1 MTLIALLLSIF
12 EFLHNLFFTKAN
24 VLPNVIKNDRIQLSA
39 LLTTFKTRLNWQLTN
54 LLLSCMELT
63 NRFFRAPHTHRSAYS
78 LCASGHRRVL
88 EYSLSYLSSTRVT
101 NYSVSAARRTG
112 TVFMLGKTAR
122 CVTCCQGIAP
132 LYSRSSTHLPF
143 DVTGTAHAL
152 MVVMAVILVTMS
164 SFSVVVDL
172 VAFSTRS
179 CYRCCYHYVPTK
191 RREGRPIAAS
201 SVCLI
206 RPITIKEL
214 KLFHQSWRNCSSCW
228 DALAQLLRRVRKSRS
243 QSL

>member
-1 MTLIALLLSIF
+1 
-12 EFLHNLFFTKAN
+12 
-24 VLPNVIKNDRIQLSA
+24 
-39 LLTTFKTRLNWQLTN
+39 
-54 LLLSCMELT
+54 MELT

-88 EYSLSYLSSTRVT
+88 EYSLSYSSSTRVT
-101 NYSVSAARRTG
+101 NYSVSAARHTG

-122 CVTCCQGIAP
+122 RVTCCQGIAP

-172 VAFSTRS
+172 VAFSTTTNKILRILQNAPRETHVADLYITFNTLTLPNLHNSIS
-179 CYRCCYHYVPTK
+179 CYLCTNLSIIMSYCQIFFRHTSQK
-191 RREGRPIAAS
+191 N
-201 SVCLI
+201 LI
-206 RPITIKEL
+206 YILTTLAL
-214 KLFHQSWRNCSSCW
+214 KTNHTSNY
-228 DALAQLLRRVRKSRS
+228 LLPLWGNV
-243 QSL
+243 L